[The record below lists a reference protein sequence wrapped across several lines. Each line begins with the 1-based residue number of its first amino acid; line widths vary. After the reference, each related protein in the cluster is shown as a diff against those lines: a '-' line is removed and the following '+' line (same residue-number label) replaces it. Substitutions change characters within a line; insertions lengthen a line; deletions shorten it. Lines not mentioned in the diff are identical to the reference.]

1 MTLRVIA
8 AVRRNQRILLLFQ
21 LGLQESAKVGGAGGR
36 TSFSIDAVE
45 SVAGFNCILSLDGEL
60 DGTVLAVDGNDQSF
74 NSLSFRKT
82 GGCIFYT
89 VGGDFAG
96 AEVAFN
102 IVAEVDDGALGV
114 NGLDGAGD
122 DSALF
127 VAGGKA
133 AEWIAAHLLDAE
145 ADAFTFGVDAE
156 NDGFEFIALLVLA
169 DGFFARF
176 VPGKVG
182 EVNKTVDSA
191 WEADEYAEV
200 GDGLDL
206 AGDLVALLM
215 GLSELF
221 PWVDLALLHAEAD
234 AAAFFVDFENHDF
247 DFIAELNNLARVD
260 VLVGPVHFG
269 NVDEAFDSGFDFNEG
284 TVVGDVGD
292 LAEEAGALRVAAGD
306 SDPWVFTELLQ
317 AEGDAVLF
325 LIELE
330 NLGGEFLADGND
342 FGRMA
347 NAAPCEVGDVE
358 KAVDAA
364 EVNECTVVGDVL
376 NDTLDDGTFL
386 EGFKE
391 LGAFF
396 AHRSFN
402 NSTAGNDDVVAL
414 AVELDDLEFEGVAF
428 VWGRVLDRTGVD
440 EGAWEEGADAVGH
453 DGEAAL
459 DLAGDGT
466 GNEFARFESLFEVH
480 PCSEALCLVAAED
493 GVAVAVFNGFDGDGD
508 EVARLDGNFT
518 AVVLEFF
525 DRHVGFA
532 LKTSV
537 NDDEV
542 VVNANDFGGDDF
554 ALTHFRLLEGFFKKL
569 GKRFGLN
576 GFVRH
581 EFKKESW
588 HTLVQSDSD

>member
-8 AVRRNQRILLLFQ
+8 AVRLIQRILLLFQ
-21 LGLQESAKVGGAGGR
+21 LGLQESAKVGSTGGR
-36 TSFSIDAVE
+36 TSFSVDAVE
-45 SVAGFNCILSLDGEL
+45 SVAGFNCILSLDGKL
-60 DGTVLAVDGNDQSF
+60 DGAVLAVDGNDQSF

-82 GGCIFYT
+82 GGCIFDA
-89 VGGDFAG
+89 VCGDFAS
-96 AEVAFN
+96 AEIAFN
-102 IVAEVDDGALGV
+102 FVAEVDDGALGV
-114 NGLDGAGD
+114 NGLDGAGNN
-122 DSALF
+122 SALF
-127 VAGGKA
+127 VASCKA
-133 AEWIAAHLLDAE
+133 TEWIAAHLLDAE
-145 ADAFTFGVDAE
+145 ADAFTFGVDSE
-156 NDGFEFIALLVLA
+156 NNGFELIALLVLA
-169 DGFFARF
+169 DSFFARF
-176 VPGKVG
+176 VPREVG
-182 EVNKTVDSA
+182 EVNKAVDSA
-191 WEADEYAEV
+191 WEADEDAEV

-206 AGDLVALLM
+206 AGNLVALLV

-221 PWVDLALLHAEAD
+221 PRVDLALLHAEAD

-247 DFIAELNNLARVD
+247 DFIAELNNLAWID
-260 VLVGPVHFG
+260 VLVGPIHFG
-269 NVDEAFDSGFDFNEG
+269 NVDEAFDSGLDFNEG
-284 TVVGDVGD
+284 TVVGNVGD
-292 LAEEAGALRVAAGD
+292 LAEEAGALRVAASD
-306 SDPWVFTELLQ
+306 ADPWILTELLQ
-317 AEGDAVLF
+317 TEGDAVLF
-325 LIELE
+325 LIELK
-330 NLGGEFLADGND
+330 NLGGEFLTNGND

-347 NAAPCEVGDVE
+347 DAAPCEVGDVE
-358 KAVDAA
+358 EAVDAA

-428 VWGRVLDRTGVD
+428 VWGRVLDWTGVD

-480 PCSEALCLVAAED
+480 PGSEALGLVAAED

-518 AVVLEFF
+518 AIVLEFF

-537 NDDEV
+537 NNDEV

-581 EFKKESW
+581 EFKKDSW
-588 HTLVQSDSD
+588 HTLVQSMDD